1 MDVITSQGWI
11 VSFGGASIWFDTYA
25 GARRFVKSSKK
36 DIEDARRGTFKAVIL
51 RGPALA
57 AGIGGRH

>member
-1 MDVITSQGWI
+1 MSTPKTQGFI

-25 GARRFVKSSKK
+25 GAKRFVKSSKK
-36 DIEDARRGTFKAVIL
+36 DIEDARRGTFKAVIA

-57 AGIGGRH
+57 VGIGGNH